1 MTQPDARCPTCGP
14 TTSEQHPR
22 LPVSRCTNCKEHLPS
37 RDLLAWLETAITE
50 RETAAR
56 EACDGGEGRWHNG
69 WCPDGEL
76 EEGETDSGCGV
87 SDERDR
93 TVVYDEGRP
102 NKAQS
107 VHIALNDPASVL
119 RRCAADRKLI
129 AEHGPFSDRDSA
141 CKGCG
146 LDMIEEL
153 ITSYYQDCPVLVAI
167 AEGYG
172 WTEG

>member
-1 MTQPDARCPTCGP
+1 MTAQG
-14 TTSEQHPR
+14 E
-22 LPVSRCTNCKEHLPS
+22 
-37 RDLLAWLETAITE
+37 DLLAWLDRAITA
-50 RETAAR
+50 RENVAR

-69 WCPDGEL
+69 WCPEGDL

-107 VHIALNDPASVL
+107 VHIAANDPASVL
-119 RRCAADRKLI
+119 RCCVADRKLLTLHSPVI
-129 AEHGPFSDRDSA
+129 LHVGGGAKYFETTKV
-141 CKGCG
+141 CKSCEPP
-146 LDMIEEL
+146 IQFPE
-153 ITSYYQDCPVLVAI
+153 TSYPCPTIVAL

-172 WTEG
+172 WTAGQTPPTEGDQVT

>member
-1 MTQPDARCPTCGP
+1 MTA
-14 TTSEQHPR
+14 
-22 LPVSRCTNCKEHLPS
+22 
-37 RDLLAWLETAITE
+37 DLLAWLETAITA

-69 WCPDGEL
+69 WCPDDEL

-107 VHIALNDPASVL
+107 VHIAANDPESVL
-119 RRCAADRKLI
+119 RRCAADRKLLELHRPQQTG
-129 AEHGPFSDRDSA
+129 AGFPDVQECRTCSADSL
-141 CKGCG
+141 GDG
-146 LDMIEEL
+146 
-153 ITSYYQDCPVLVAI
+153 YQYLVPAPCPSLLAL